1 VVRISARFDYAQE
14 LRVGIGVDVS
24 VSFLVEELAEVFGVD
39 EVTVDAHGDT
49 ERGVDVEGLS
59 FRAAVAFLVSGVRD
73 CVPSNTYAEAV
84 PMVG

>member
-1 VVRISARFDYAQE
+1 
-14 LRVGIGVDVS
+14 VS